1 MRRLAIALVG
11 AVTLLFVGAGA
22 FAALAAPGRTAALGG
37 PRVYR
42 SADPITVRITE
53 SRYGRVV
60 AATAP
65 RAACTLRIEVGG
77 GEFGDAPAGAITATA
92 DATGSVSWTYPTP
105 VVPAGVARHTV
116 SCSLASQSA
125 SVATEFDVASRRVDA
140 AGFTVRIARVDTAS
154 GLAGLD
160 TRLDPSLVPARDAA
174 ATDLDAHLAG
184 AWARATRGL
193 GQLAIVPA
201 SADIVVYLLPGRGTS
216 LHERADDGTQ
226 RVLLYVSDETGR
238 PWAQGGMTRALH
250 ELGHLWCCHGEDAT
264 ADGHWRDANADPQL
278 EGVNRYGL
286 MTHPVVCLAR
296 PGVFV
301 CPSAFSDRELQTMG
315 FGVIPPAAPDRCAAD
330 SRALRARLA
339 QLDASLDASSAAL
352 EASRHQLAGLADRI
366 HALEGAHPS
375 GQMSEATRA
384 TYLALVDQYRRGAAD
399 FEQRRAAHND
409 QVQERND
416 LAHEINALPC

>member
-1 MRRLAIALVG
+1 MRGLATALVT
-11 AVTLLFVGAGA
+11 ALILVLVGAGA
-22 FAALAAPGRTAALGG
+22 FVAYAAPGRSSPGG
-37 PRVYR
+37 PRVNR
-42 SADPITVRITE
+42 TGDPIAVRITE
-53 SRYGRVV
+53 SRYGHVV

-65 RAACTLRIEVGG
+65 RAACTLRVEVDG

-92 DATGSVSWTYPTP
+92 DVAGSLSWTYPTP
-105 VVPAGVARHTV
+105 VVPGGRGRHTV
-116 SCSLASQSA
+116 SCSLAAQSA
-125 SVATEFDVASRRVDA
+125 SAAADFDVAARRVDA
-140 AGFTVRIARVDTAS
+140 AGFTVRIAPVDPVS

-174 ATDLDAHLAG
+174 AADLEAHLAG

-250 ELGHLWCCHGEDAT
+250 ELGHLWCCHDENAT
-264 ADGHWRDANADPQL
+264 PDGHWRDAVADPQL
-278 EGVNRYGL
+278 EGVNQFGL

-301 CPSAFSDRELQTMG
+301 CPSAFSERELRTMG
-315 FGVIPPAAPDRCAAD
+315 FGVIPPPAPDSCAAD
-330 SRALRARLA
+330 ARVLRARLA
-339 QLDASLDASSAAL
+339 SLDASLGASSAAL
-352 EASRHQLAGLADRI
+352 EASRLQLNDLAEQIRAI
-366 HALEGAHPS
+366 ERANPS
-375 GQMSEATRA
+375 GQMPEATRSV
-384 TYLALVDQYRRGAAD
+384 YLALVDQYRRGAAD
-399 FEQRRAAHND
+399 FEEHRAAHND

>member
-11 AVTLLFVGAGA
+11 VVTLLFVGAGA
-22 FAALAAPGRTAALGG
+22 FVAYAAPGRTAALGG
-37 PRVYR
+37 PRVQR
-42 SADPITVRITE
+42 TADPITVRITE
-53 SRYGRVV
+53 SRYGHVV

-65 RAACTLRIEVGG
+65 RAACTLRVEVDG
-77 GEFGDAPAGAITATA
+77 GEFGDAPAGTITATA
-92 DATGSVSWTYPTP
+92 DAAGSVSWTYPTP
-105 VVPAGVARHTV
+105 VVPVGRGRHTV
-116 SCSLASQSA
+116 SCSPATQSA
-125 SVATEFDVASRRVDA
+125 SAAADFDVPARPVDP
-140 AGFTVRIARVDTAS
+140 AGFTVRIQRVDPVS
-154 GLAGLD
+154 GLVGVD
-160 TRLDPSLVPARDAA
+160 TRLDPSLAPARDAA
-174 ATDLDAHLAG
+174 AADLEAHLAG

-193 GQLAIVPA
+193 GQLAIVSA

-264 ADGHWRDANADPQL
+264 PDGHWRDAVADPQL
-278 EGVNRYGL
+278 EGVDQYGL

-301 CPSAFSDRELQTMG
+301 CPSAFSERELREMG
-315 FGVIPPAAPDRCAAD
+315 FPVIPSAAPDTCAAD
-330 SRALRARLA
+330 ARALRARQA
-339 QLDASLDASSAAL
+339 SLDASLDASSAAL
-352 EASRHQLAGLADRI
+352 DASRLQLESLADQV
-366 HALEGAHPS
+366 HAMERTNPL
-375 GQMSEATRA
+375 GQMSEATHA
-384 TYLALVDQYRRGAAD
+384 TYLALIDRYGHGAAD
-399 FEQRRAAHND
+399 FEARRAAHND